1 MLRPSYNQLINKAN
15 ENAPENEPVVRSRY
29 SIVLAAAKRAR
40 QLVDG
45 NKTYVNGDVRKPLSL
60 AVAELNEGKVKILPE
75 GAAYEDYIQAIEETA
90 ETVEA
95 VEEAVDEANEVE
107 EEDTEEDTE
116 EVDAEE
122 TNAEETDVEEIE
134 EAIAVESEEI
144 QL

>member
-45 NKTYVNGDVRKPLSL
+45 NKTYVDGDVRKPLSV
-60 AVAELNEGKVKILPE
+60 AVAELNAGVVKIVPE
-75 GAAYEDYIQAIEETA
+75 GAVTEECAENEEATETVEGAEETA
-90 ETVEA
+90 ET
-95 VEEAVDEANEVE
+95 EE
-107 EEDTEEDTE
+107 T
-116 EVDAEE
+116 AEE
-122 TNAEETDVEEIE
+122 TAT
-134 EAIAVESEEI
+134 EAVVVQSDEI